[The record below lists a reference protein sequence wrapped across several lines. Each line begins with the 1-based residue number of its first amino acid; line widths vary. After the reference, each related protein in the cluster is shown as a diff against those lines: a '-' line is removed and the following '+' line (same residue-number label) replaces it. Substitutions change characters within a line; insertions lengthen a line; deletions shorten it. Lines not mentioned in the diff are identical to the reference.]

1 MDDVAALAGLLR
13 QSRRTVVFTG
23 AGMSTDPAFRI
34 SARRAASGP
43 R

>member
-1 MDDVAALAGLLR
+1 MDAITALADLLR
-13 QSRRTVVFTG
+13 QSRSTVIFTG